1 MSDVIKVNDGNFDS
15 EVMKSQEPVLLDF
28 SATWCGPCK
37 QLEPLVEELARQYK
51 GRLKVGSVDVEEAP
65 NTSMRFGVISVPTLI
80 LIKNGQVQ
88 GQQIGALPKAKLADW
103 VAQAF

>member
-1 MSDVIKVNDGNFDS
+1 MSDVIKVNDGNFDA
-15 EVMKSQEPVLLDF
+15 EVMKSQQPVLLDF

-37 QLEPLVEELARQYK
+37 QLEPLVEELAREYK

-80 LIKNGQVQ
+80 IIKDGQVH
-88 GQQIGALPKAKLADW
+88 GQQVGALPKTKLADW
-103 VAQAF
+103 VARAF